1 MDDEVETAEP
11 LFDFEP
17 IVETTVEE
25 DIGLYFKRFSKE
37 KQEQIHALV
46 NYATL
51 MGLDGKDLVSIGGKL
66 DRIKTKRVTMQNREI
81 VQNMNIST
89 IGNDGNCWE
98 RWSYKDAAGTLYYFT
113 SANWYDVTIKNTKT
127 GKKADCPVV
136 EHYEFGRWHYK
147 GNRYDLPNVM
157 LNVYHGHIKLP

>member
-1 MDDEVETAEP
+1 MDEQLENEEP
-11 LFDFEP
+11 LFQFED
-17 IVETTVEE
+17 TAVEE
-25 DIGLYFKRFSKE
+25 ELGLYFKRFSKE

-66 DRIKTKRVTMQNREI
+66 DRIKTKRITMQNRAI
-81 VQNMNIST
+81 VESMAIDT
-89 IGNDGNCWE
+89 IGKDSTCWE
-98 RWSYKDAAGTLYYFT
+98 RWSYKDSSGTLYYFN

-127 GKKADCPVV
+127 GKKDDCMIV
-136 EHYEFGRWHYK
+136 EHYDVGRWRYK
-147 GNRYDLPNVM
+147 GNTYDLANVM